1 MWQIAWRPA
10 MTREVVLKRL
20 FRVVAKIV
28 KWLIVA
34 ALCLEILSFLAITA
48 SNFILYVRVREG
60 GPAVYDPYTLFLQQG
75 GVRPTANNS
84 HSQDKGKNRI
94 LWLFGGSTIRGDTP
108 SDNKTIPS
116 LLAGFLNSNQQDLHF
131 TVMNFGV
138 DSFNSLLE
146 TKYLQKLLIESSEMP
161 DFIIFYDGAND
172 ASYFAQHRDPYGH
185 HGYRR
190 ARSLIE
196 SYYRSWFG
204 LLKPLN
210 AAIYSSFSKELYD
223 KINQVWVPLEADS
236 PALKE
241 LVTGAEKRYDHVNK
255 LAKCYGAE
263 FILFFQPILWV
274 EECQVSPII
283 RNAEKDTIVD
293 AERFSTMRQNFAI
306 PYLAFLD
313 HLSGKPYFVNFRN
326 VLCQREVA
334 AYQPDGVHL
343 TDAGRRM
350 IAEKMYS
357 ILMQRISK

>member
-1 MWQIAWRPA
+1 MWQIALRPA
-10 MTREVVLKRL
+10 MTREVVLRRL
-20 FRVVAKIV
+20 FRAVAKIV

-48 SNFILYVRVREG
+48 SNFILYGRLREG
-60 GPAVYDPYTLFLQQG
+60 GRAIYDPYTLFLQEE

-84 HSQDKGKNRI
+84 HSQDEGKNRI
-94 LWLFGGSTIRGDTP
+94 LWLFGGSTMRGATP

-116 LLAGFLNSNQQDLHF
+116 FLAGLLNSNQQDLHF
-131 TVMNFGV
+131 TVVNFGV

-223 KINQVWVPLEADS
+223 KINQVLVPLEADS

-241 LVTGAEKRYDHVNK
+241 LVTEAEKRYDHVNK

-274 EECQVSPII
+274 EECQVSPVI
-283 RNAEKDTIVD
+283 RNAEKDSIVD
-293 AERFSTMRQNFAI
+293 AERFSTMRQNFAT

-313 HLSGKPYFVNFRN
+313 HLNGKPYFVNFRN
-326 VLCQREVA
+326 VLCRREVA

-350 IAEKMYS
+350 IAEHMYS
-357 ILMQRISK
+357 VLKQRISK

>member
-1 MWQIAWRPA
+1 MADCSGFGYSS
-10 MTREVVLKRL
+10 EVVLRRS
-20 FRVVAKIV
+20 FRVFAKLV

-34 ALCLEILSFLAITA
+34 VICVEILSFLAITA
-48 SNFILYVRVREG
+48 SNYILYGRLREG
-60 GPAVYDPYTLFLQQG
+60 GRAVYDPYTLFLQEE

-84 HSQDKGKNRI
+84 RSQDRKENRI
-94 LWLFGGSTIRGDTP
+94 LWLFGGSTMRGATS

-116 LLAGFLNSNQQDLHF
+116 FLAGLLNSNQQDLHF
-131 TVMNFGV
+131 TVVNFGV

-146 TKYLQKLLIESSEMP
+146 TKYLQKLLIESFETP

-172 ASYFAQHRDPYGH
+172 ASYLAQHRDPYGH

-196 SYYRSWFG
+196 SYYRNWFG

-223 KINQVWVPLEADS
+223 KINQVGVPLEANS
-236 PALKE
+236 PAVKE

-274 EECQVSPII
+274 EECQVPPII
-283 RNAEKDTIVD
+283 RNAEKNLIVD

-306 PYLAFLD
+306 PYLALLD
-313 HLSGKPYFVNFRN
+313 QLSGKPYFVNFRN

-357 ILMQRISK
+357 ILKQL

>member
-1 MWQIAWRPA
+1 M
-10 MTREVVLKRL
+10 
-20 FRVVAKIV
+20 
-28 KWLIVA
+28 
-34 ALCLEILSFLAITA
+34 EILSFLAITA
-48 SNFILYVRVREG
+48 SNFILDGHLREG
-60 GPAVYDPYTLFLQQG
+60 GPAIYDPYTLFLQAG

-84 HSQDKGKNRI
+84 RSQDKGKNRI
-94 LWLFGGSTIRGDTP
+94 LWLFGGSTMRGATP
-108 SDNKTIPS
+108 SDDKTIPS
-116 LLAGFLNSNQQDLHF
+116 FLAGFLNSNQQDLHF

-146 TKYLQKLLIESSEMP
+146 TKYLQKLLIESSEVP

-172 ASYFAQHRDPYGH
+172 ASYFAQHRDPYAH

-241 LVTGAEKRYDHVNK
+241 LVAGAEKRYDHVNK
-255 LAKCYGAE
+255 FAKCYGAE
-263 FILFFQPILWV
+263 FLLFFQPILWV
-274 EECQVSPII
+274 EECQVPPSIN
-283 RNAEKDTIVD
+283 NAEKDSIVD
-293 AERFSTMRQNFAI
+293 AERFSTMRKNFII
-306 PYLAFLD
+306 PYLAYLGC
-313 HLSGKPYFVNFRN
+313 LGEKPYFVNFRN
-326 VLCQREVA
+326 TLCRREVA

-343 TDAGRRM
+343 TNAGRRM
-350 IAEKMYS
+350 IAEQMYS
-357 ILMQRISK
+357 ILKQRISK

>member
-1 MWQIAWRPA
+1 VADRFA
-10 MTREVVLKRL
+10 FGYGREVALRRL
-20 FRVVAKIV
+20 FRFFAKIV

-48 SNFILYVRVREG
+48 SNFILYGRLREG
-60 GPAVYDPYTLFLQQG
+60 GRAVYDPYTLFLQEE
-75 GVRPTANNS
+75 GVRLTANNS
-84 HSQDKGKNRI
+84 HSQDSKKNRT
-94 LWLFGGSTIRGDTP
+94 LWLFGGSTIRGATP

-116 LLAGFLNSNQQDLHF
+116 FLAGFLNSNQQDLHF
-131 TVMNFGV
+131 TVVNFGV

-146 TKYLQKLLIESSEMP
+146 IKYLQKLLIERSEAP

-172 ASYFAQHRDPYGH
+172 SSYFAQHRDPYGH
-185 HGYRR
+185 HGFRR

-196 SYYRSWFG
+196 SYYKSWFG

-223 KINQVWVPLEADS
+223 KINQVWVPIEPDS
-236 PALKE
+236 PALKD

-255 LAKCYGAE
+255 LAKCFGAE

-274 EECQVSPII
+274 EECQASPVI
-283 RNAEKDTIVD
+283 RNAEKDSIVD
-293 AERFSTMRQNFAI
+293 AERFSTMRQNFAT

-313 HLSGKPYFVNFRN
+313 RLSGKPYFVNFRN
-326 VLCQREVA
+326 VLCRREVA

-350 IAEKMYS
+350 IAEQIYS
-357 ILMQRISK
+357 ILKQRISE

>member
-1 MWQIAWRPA
+1 VADRVA
-10 MTREVVLKRL
+10 FGHDGEVVLKRL
-20 FRVVAKIV
+20 FRSVAKIV

-34 ALCLEILSFLAITA
+34 VLCLEILSFLAITA
-48 SNFILYVRVREG
+48 SNFILYGRLREG
-60 GPAVYDPYTLFLQQG
+60 GRAVYDPYTMFLQEE

-84 HSQDKGKNRI
+84 HSQDRKKNRI
-94 LWLFGGSTIRGDTP
+94 LWLFGGSTMRGATP

-116 LLAGFLNSNQQDLHF
+116 FLSGFLNSNQQDLHF
-131 TVMNFGV
+131 TVVNFGV

-146 TKYLQKLLIESSEMP
+146 TKYLQKLLIESSELP

-236 PALKE
+236 PAVKE
-241 LVTGAEKRYDHVNK
+241 LVAGAEKRYEYVNK

-274 EECQVSPII
+274 EECQVPPII
-283 RNAEKDTIVD
+283 RSAEKDPIVD

-313 HLSGKPYFVNFRN
+313 HLSGKAYFVNFRN
-326 VLCQREVA
+326 ALCQREAA

-350 IAEKMYS
+350 IAEKMYR
-357 ILMQRISK
+357 ILKERISK